1 MGDPRKQRKKYT
13 RPTHPWKSERIVEEN
28 ELCKKYGL
36 KNKAE
41 IWRAKSTLKGFR
53 QQARILLALPEED
66 EEAKKEIKQLLDKLD
81 RMGVL
86 TAQSLEDV
94 LSLNVED
101 ILGRRLQTLV
111 QSRDIA
117 HTVGQARQFIIH
129 GHVKVGGKVVNVP
142 RYSVSKKQEDSI
154 QLVKQ
159 LKVAKS
165 A

>member
-13 RPTHPWKSERIVEEN
+13 RPTHPWKSERILEEN

-41 IWRAKSTLKGFR
+41 VWRAKSTLKGFR
-53 QQARILLALPEED
+53 HQARTLLGMPAED
-66 EEAKKEIKQLLDKLD
+66 EEVKKETKQLIDKLN
-81 RMGVL
+81 RLGIMSS
-86 TAQSLEDV
+86 QSLEDV

-101 ILGRRLQTLV
+101 ILERRLQTLV
-111 QSRDIA
+111 ASKGIA
-117 HTVGQARQFIIH
+117 HTVGQARQFITH
-129 GHVKVGGKVVNVP
+129 GHIKVGGKVVDVP
-142 RYSVSKKQEDSI
+142 RYPVYKKEEDTI
-154 QLVKQ
+154 ELVKP